1 PHFREQGH
9 GVLINNASMVAYA
22 GQSYTSAYVLSKFA
36 IRGLGECLRQELF
49 DAPGIHVC
57 TVLPASIDTPIFQHA
72 ANYTGRAIRPIPPVY
87 SAARVAAAIAGLAR
101 HPQREV
107 FVGNSGRLIAFEKTV
122 APGLTERML
131 AWLVDRRHLQ
141 DRPAEPSPGNLFEP
155 MHDGR
160 AVSGGWQAA
169 PTRTPWGALL
179 AAGLGLIAIP
189 IGIAVSR
196 RWTRS

>member
-57 TVLPASIDTPIFQHA
+57 TLLPASIDTPIFQHA

-101 HPQREV
+101 HPQREI

-131 AWLVDRRHLQ
+131 ASMVERSHLG
-141 DRPAEPSPGNLFEP
+141 DRPTEATPGNLFEP

-160 AVSGGWQAA
+160 SVSGGW
-169 PTRTPWGALL
+169 RTASTTASWRPLL
-179 AAGLGLIAIP
+179 AAGLGLVAIP
-189 IGIAVSR
+189 VGMAVSR
-196 RWTRS
+196 RWRS